1 MIDEVLHVLSI
12 ISSLNNTAQSSQ
24 TGTFLMC
31 DRPLRTYEVLQE
43 LRDISSMAIDHF
55 EEKIAPSLKK
65 AYCELPTRSL
75 LNCSNV
81 QYQSK
86 YAPHVQACQTLQK
99 KKKNPFILMQTAY

>member
-1 MIDEVLHVLSI
+1 MS
-12 ISSLNNTAQSSQ
+12 
-24 TGTFLMC
+24 
-31 DRPLRTYEVLQE
+31 DRPLRTHEVLQE

-75 LNCSNV
+75 LNSSNV

-86 YAPHVQACQTLQK
+86 YSLRQLKYDSYLLTIFFFASFSIGKIRQTHH
-99 KKKNPFILMQTAY
+99 